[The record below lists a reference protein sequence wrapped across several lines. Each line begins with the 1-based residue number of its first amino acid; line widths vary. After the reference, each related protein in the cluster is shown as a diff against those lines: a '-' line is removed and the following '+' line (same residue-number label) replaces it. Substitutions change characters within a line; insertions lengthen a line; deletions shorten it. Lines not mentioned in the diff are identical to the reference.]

1 VCILDIKRV
10 VGSIRDFRASAKTEY
25 FSCILKRKMPERV
38 DMRNEDCVKAV
49 LPAEDT
55 TYAKAFSRE
64 RLQEVEEVWM

>member
-1 VCILDIKRV
+1 
-10 VGSIRDFRASAKTEY
+10 
-25 FSCILKRKMPERV
+25 MPERV

-64 RLQEVEEVWM
+64 SLREVEEVWM